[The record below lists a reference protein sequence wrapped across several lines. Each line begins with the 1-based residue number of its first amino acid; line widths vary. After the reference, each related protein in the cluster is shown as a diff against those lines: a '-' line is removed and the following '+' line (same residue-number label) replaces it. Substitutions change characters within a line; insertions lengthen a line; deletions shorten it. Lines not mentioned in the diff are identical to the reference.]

1 MRKSKK
7 TKAKLHPKHDRN
19 KREKIISVLE
29 KNDELNRK
37 HPRQR
42 KTKKFNYLKFKPKN
56 QLSSEVNEK
65 SLATKKNK
73 RTLQTVIRSYIEK
86 KKQPKSST

>member
-7 TKAKLHPKHDRN
+7 IKAELQAEHDRN
-19 KREKIISVLE
+19 KREKIISALE

-42 KTKKFNYLKFKPKN
+42 KPKKFNYCK
-56 QLSSEVNEK
+56 
-65 SLATKKNK
+65 
-73 RTLQTVIRSYIEK
+73 I
-86 KKQPKSST
+86 

>member
-1 MRKSKK
+1 MTETNVKRLFLLLKRMMNSTENTRDKENQ
-7 TKAKLHPKHDRN
+7 RN
-19 KREKIISVLE
+19 LIIV
-29 KNDELNRK
+29 
-37 HPRQR
+37 
-42 KTKKFNYLKFKPKN
+42 KFKPKN

-73 RTLQTVIRSYIEK
+73 RTLQTIMHSGIEK